1 MATIKHRIK
10 SGELRDPPMEAA
22 GWDPVGSSP
31 GMWLQAQEVLSST
44 CCHGAMGFVS
54 CQQPINSAQDLGERE
69 GWE

>member
-1 MATIKHRIK
+1 
-10 SGELRDPPMEAA
+10 MEAA